1 MLVQIPET
9 GVIKKQKFDI
19 EKEVSIIYGYNNC
32 GKTTFLKALDQV
44 FCSRMMERFLMG
56 EDGEIDIYI
65 PTNRIV
71 VSEYSTERLQ
81 LKDVEEF
88 IHYQKDSYIDYSL
101 HLKRLRDYLF
111 TNDRVHHF
119 ISHVV
124 HRIFEI
130 NLEKTDTRYSD
141 GIENIINIYL
151 NVIWAMTWDM
161 ELTDL
166 TEERFRSLLAQKQI
180 YVLIDEIEMF
190 LHVNI
195 QSKLIAS
202 LKEDFPKCRFILTT
216 HSPLLLTRYKQ
227 CYIYTLKKG
236 RLKKVEDDMYY
247 EDLNIIYEQ
256 LFDVDELPAQARKD
270 INFLVKVVMENDD
283 SDTDKIVSVIKRMR
297 EEYPNL
303 CRRYSAAITKA
314 EYIGEKNDQNKKD
327 KHA

>member
-19 EKEVSIIYGYNNC
+19 GKDVSIIYGYNNC
-32 GKTTFLKALDQV
+32 GKTTILKALDQV
-44 FCSRMMERFLMG
+44 FSSRMMEKFLSG
-56 EDGEIDIYI
+56 ENGEIDIYI
-65 PTNRIV
+65 PTNRII

-101 HLKRLRDYLF
+101 HLKRLRDYLL
-111 TNDRVHHF
+111 TNEVVHHF
-119 ISHVV
+119 ITRVIHK
-124 HRIFEI
+124 IFEI
-130 NLEKTDTRYSD
+130 NLELTDTRYSD

-166 TEERFRSLLAQKQI
+166 TEDNFQNLLTQKQI

-202 LKEDFPKCRFILTT
+202 LKEDFPECRFILTT

-227 CYIYTLKKG
+227 CLIYTLKKG
-236 RLKKVEDDMYY
+236 RLKEVEDDMYY

-256 LFDVDELPAQARKD
+256 LFDVDELPARARKD
-270 INFLVKVVMENDD
+270 INFLGKVVMENDD
-283 SDTDKIVSVIKRMR
+283 SDTDKIMSVIERMR
-297 EEYPNL
+297 REYPNL
-303 CRRYSAAITKA
+303 CRRYNAVITKA
-314 EYIGEKNDQNKKD
+314 EYIGEKNDKN
-327 KHA
+327 